1 MQNWVH
7 SNEHSRPPRWIGAWC
22 ALVGLLLGGCATV
35 DYLSQSIGGE
45 YDLLHRA
52 QPIEAL
58 LAKPN
63 TPPDLRARLGEVLVI
78 RDFASRELSLP
89 DNGSYRRYTDVGRPY
104 VIWNVFVAPE
114 LSDKLKTWCFPVAGC
129 VAYRGYFREADAE
142 EFAAAM
148 RKQGFDVFV
157 GGVPAYSTLG
167 YFNDPVLSTFIQYPE
182 TEIARL
188 LFHELGHQVAYAP
201 DDSVFNE
208 SFAVTV
214 EREGM
219 RRYLAG
225 TSPERAAAFE
235 RANTHREDFAALVSG
250 VQRKLGDAY
259 ANAADDSAKRSAK
272 TRIIGELRQAYAELK
287 AGKWQGY
294 AGYDGWFAADIN
306 NAKLGSIAV
315 YTARVPAF
323 EALLHRESGNLAAF
337 YVEVKRLSKLPK
349 TERDAVLNPLAN
361 QPAAE

>member
-1 MQNWVH
+1 MHGDMRVG
-7 SNEHSRPPRWIGAWC
+7 SLRRLKAWC
-22 ALVGLLLGGCATV
+22 AMAGLLLGGCATV

-52 QPIEAL
+52 QRIESL
-58 LAKPN
+58 LADPK
-63 TPPDLRARLGEVLVI
+63 TPPELRARLREVLAI
-78 RDFASRELSLP
+78 REFASRELLLP

-104 VIWNVFVAPE
+104 VVWNVFVAPE
-114 LSDKLKTWCFPVAGC
+114 LSDKLKTWCFPIAGC
-129 VAYRGYFREADAE
+129 VAYRGYFGQADAE
-142 EFAAAM
+142 NFSAAM

-167 YFNDPVLSTFIQYPE
+167 YFEDPMLSTFIRYPE

-225 TSPERAAAFE
+225 AAPERAAAFE
-235 RANTHREDFAALVSG
+235 RANMHHEDFEALVSG
-250 VQRKLGDAY
+250 AQRKLAEAY
-259 ANAADDSAKRSAK
+259 AGAADDAAKRTAK
-272 TRIIGELRQAYAELK
+272 ARIIGELRQAYAALK
-287 AGKWQGY
+287 AGKWEGY

-315 YTARVPAF
+315 YTTRVPAL
-323 EALLHRESGNLAAF
+323 EALLRRESGNLAAF
-337 YVEVKRLSKLPK
+337 YAEVKRLSKLPRP
-349 TERDAVLNPLAN
+349 ERDAILDSFGSQA
-361 QPAAE
+361 AAE